1 MRNQRKY
8 KNWKSNSWTC
18 ATAPREF
25 FRLMLCRQ
33 MFYWRRWKAVTH
45 FSFFENVLVLKNHL
59 EPKSKMFT
67 RHWNWWGIKWWR
79 EGANVWK
86 IKETVEDNEG
96 WGRTKGCKW
105 VRHVEWWYENKPAE
119 WKYKQL
125 WETYREDSMKTE
137 VTFCQ
142 QWWNPSKGGDI
153 MFRLQAE
160 MKPLDE
166 FLSIAS
172 WSLFAHVYEANKV
185 RGTQLEEHGGME
197 LAGGAWTQ
205 VGCIDLSLQG
215 CHWLGARW
223 GLITSQLRGT

>member
-1 MRNQRKY
+1 
-8 KNWKSNSWTC
+8 
-18 ATAPREF
+18 
-25 FRLMLCRQ
+25 MLG
-33 MFYWRRWKAVTH
+33 
-45 FSFFENVLVLKNHL
+45 LKNHL
-59 EPKSKMFT
+59 ETENKMFT
-67 RHWNWWGIKWWR
+67 RHWKWWGIKWWR

-96 WGRTKGCKW
+96 WGRTKGCEW

-142 QWWNPSKGGDI
+142 QRWNPSKGVDI

-160 MKPLDE
+160 MKPQDE

-172 WSLFAHVYEANKV
+172 WSLFAHVYEANKGW
-185 RGTQLEEHGGME
+185 GTQLEEHGGME
-197 LAGGAWTQ
+197 LAGGAWIQ

-215 CHWLGARW
+215 RHWLGARW